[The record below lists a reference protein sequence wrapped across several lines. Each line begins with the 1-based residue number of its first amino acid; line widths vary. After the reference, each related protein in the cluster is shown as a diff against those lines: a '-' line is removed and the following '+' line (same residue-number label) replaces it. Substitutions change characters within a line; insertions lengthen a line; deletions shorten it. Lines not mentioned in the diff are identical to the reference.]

1 MSALRAFGQPRSR
14 ARRIID
20 VIRLVVGLIG
30 LFVAAWW
37 VGLASNALPHV
48 LSVVQRVH
56 EPTES
61 IATKVAMTL
70 VMALCMA
77 VVTGAWGVGRVDVG
91 QALAAVWVGVW
102 LSASVW
108 LLYSVQFSG
117 PDSVCTYNSCWPSPY
132 QELMVAAPVALTAIA
147 MACLAITGRPDRVF
161 VRAAIPALILL
172 ILTVVQQIVWRSLA
186 LPILIGP
193 PPT

>member
-1 MSALRAFGQPRSR
+1 
-14 ARRIID
+14 
-20 VIRLVVGLIG
+20 
-30 LFVAAWW
+30 
-37 VGLASNALPHV
+37 
-48 LSVVQRVH
+48 
-56 EPTES
+56 
-61 IATKVAMTL
+61 MTL
-70 VMALCMA
+70 VMALCVA

-147 MACLAITGRPDRVF
+147 MACLAITGRPARVF

-172 ILTVVQQIVWRSLA
+172 VLTVVQRIAWRSLA